1 MELNLSLDRAT
12 FRQLAV
18 LMAMQGLLASG
29 TYYYTALDPKQ
40 TAEYAVG
47 FADAL
52 LEAMTTG
59 EGEGK

>member
-29 TYYYTALDPKQ
+29 NLLLLNRPKQ

-52 LEAMTTG
+52 LEAMTV
-59 EGEGK
+59 EEGK